1 MQQVYHSNATTNHNI
16 RKYIQLCPNDA
27 GVDLVEQF
35 NASNNTISKWK
46 ARGYFEDASS
56 RPYYIQEA
64 LTDIENALINRCK
77 SIFKFGK
84 YKLKLLFGIGYK

>member
-1 MQQVYHSNATTNHNI
+1 MPPLITTSENPFS
-16 RKYIQLCPNDA
+16 CVTNDCWSI
-27 GVDLVEQF
+27 DLAQQF
-35 NASNNTISKWK
+35 NASVNTISKWK